1 MLHPR
6 LDDHGKPVLILKPS
20 CPSELMT
27 WSDPN
32 ATACVIPDGP
42 MPDEI
47 NGIPIARWSN
57 APTTDAGWET
67 LASQQLI
74 EEPDFIVPSG
84 YKPAAG
90 AVIREADGRIWLVAP
105 SNAYG
110 GYQATFPKG
119 TMEGKSAQVTAL
131 VETFE
136 ETGLRIRL
144 IKHLVD
150 VKRSQSYT
158 RYYVA
163 ERVAGNPAAMGWE
176 SQAVMLTPLKALGLL
191 LSSSNDVPV
200 LNRLVT
206 HA

>member
-1 MLHPR
+1 
-6 LDDHGKPVLILKPS
+6 
-20 CPSELMT
+20 MT